1 MPLLDG
7 KYEIIKEYPVAPG
20 QTLIEAAAPDGTAVS
35 ICWFDVAPEKERQF
49 EKYRLELRRLM
60 KAGHAAVYDVVS
72 RPGAHYVAWY
82 PTNGSRPAEADPEL
96 VAALA
101 AGGFTPDDAVIRRSG
116 KRTRIHGL
124 AWEGAAPVAFSGP
137 PPSPAPTARS
147 PRRRAA
153 VRAAVSPARKP
164 PQWLVTGGLAGSLLL
179 IAAALLVTSFIV
191 RSNATTV
198 TMPEVTGMDVRDAHA
213 ALVRLG
219 LVPEPVAIASEE
231 AVGTVISS
239 GASSGQRVRAG
250 QTVRLG
256 YAFPTGQ
263 TRPVSVPIL
272 TGRTWPDEAARI
284 LAASGLTLGDVA
296 RIHSDVPAG
305 TVLAQGEPSGTTVPE
320 NTQVDILISAG
331 AAAPSVSLP
340 ELTGRE
346 LTEALVLIA
355 AAGIPTD
362 RVELVEQPADPAQR
376 PGTVLEQDPPPDFP
390 VVLVAEGTLVTLSV
404 AEGPADAVRVPGF
417 VGLSAA
423 RAQQLAAEA
432 GVNLS
437 IEQVADAS
445 LPEGVIAQ
453 EPAADS
459 WTGDAPVTL
468 QVNAHPLSIPVL
480 QPSVS
485 VLGPEERSFAYDWYI
500 EPGIGEQTARVYAIT
515 LDGEEFFVAQKQV
528 SGGESVRGTF
538 DTRFPMVTFRLT
550 LNHEPYGG
558 LQRAN

>member
-7 KYEIIKEYPVAPG
+7 KYEIIKEHPVAPG
-20 QTLIEAAAPDGTAVS
+20 QTLFEAAAPDGTAVS
-35 ICWFDVAPEKERQF
+35 ICWFDVAPDKERQF

-72 RPGAHYVAWY
+72 RPGAHYVAWF
-82 PTNGSRPAEADPEL
+82 PANGSRPAEPEPEL

-101 AGGFTPDDAVIRRSG
+101 AGGFTPADAEIRRSG
-116 KRTRIHGL
+116 KRTRIYGL
-124 AWEGAAPVAFSGP
+124 AWEGAAPVVFSGP

-153 VRAAVSPARKP
+153 VRAAVAPARTL
-164 PQWLVTGGLAGSLLL
+164 PQWLVTGGIAGSLLL
-179 IAAALLVTSFIV
+179 IAAVLLVTSFII
-191 RSNATTV
+191 RSNAATV
-198 TMPEVTGMDVRDAHA
+198 SMPAVTGMDVRDAHA
-213 ALVRLG
+213 TLARLG

-231 AVGTVISS
+231 PVGTVISS
-239 GASSGQRVRAG
+239 GASAGQRLSAG
-250 QTVRLG
+250 QSVRLG
-256 YAFPTGQ
+256 YAFPTDQ
-263 TRPVSVPIL
+263 TRPVSVPTL

-284 LAASGLTLGDVA
+284 LASSGLTLGHVA
-296 RIHSDVPAG
+296 RIHSTVPAG
-305 TVLAQGEPSGTTVPE
+305 TVLAQGEPVGTTVPE
-320 NTQVDILISAG
+320 NTQVDILVSAG

-340 ELTGRE
+340 ELAGRE

-362 RVELVEQPADPAQR
+362 RVELNEEPDATRR
-376 PGTVLEQDPPPDFP
+376 PGTVLAQDPPSEFP
-390 VVLVAEGTLVTLSV
+390 VVLVAEGTLVTLNV
-404 AEGPADAVRVPGF
+404 VEGPADAVRVPDF
-417 VGLSAA
+417 VGLSTA
-423 RAQQLAAEA
+423 RAQQLATEA

-437 IEQVADAS
+437 VEQVADAGR
-445 LPEGVIAQ
+445 PEGVISQ
-453 EPAADS
+453 DPAADS
-459 WTGDAPVTL
+459 WTGDDPVTV
-468 QVNAHPLSIPVL
+468 QVNTHPLSIPVP

-485 VLGPEERSFAYDWYI
+485 VLGPEERSFAYDWFI